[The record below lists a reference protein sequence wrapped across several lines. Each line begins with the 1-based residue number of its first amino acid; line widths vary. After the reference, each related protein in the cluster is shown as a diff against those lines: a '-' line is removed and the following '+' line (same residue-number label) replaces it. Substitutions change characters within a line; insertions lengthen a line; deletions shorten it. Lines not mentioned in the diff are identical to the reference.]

1 MQVFWT
7 YVLAKKSIM
16 NICMLY
22 LNTKTYKPFAWSR
35 KKEHMYLCMYT
46 HHICSYIDLHSKVV
60 ACDRCDVRT
69 SVWLSRIISTRA
81 LASSSTA
88 QRRRWMNVCVCVCLR
103 VWCGSREA
111 TEIAWVRIVIHAR
124 RVLAQKPSI
133 YGPNSRSHEPTTL
146 LLSLG
151 LYFCFVVILRIIF
164 TIVDRSLSSLFG
176 YNAKHQIF
184 NKKPKKKWIHLWAAE
199 LCCLDNR

>member
-1 MQVFWT
+1 MCIGILYTVVIIYVAATERSSWFPCKYSEHMCSQKKVSWT
-7 YVLAKKSIM
+7 YVCSILIQRRTNLLRDREKK
-16 NICMLY
+16 NIC
-22 LNTKTYKPFAWSR
+22 T
-35 KKEHMYLCMYT
+35 LCMYT
-46 HHICSYIDLHSKVV
+46 HHKCSYLDLHSKVV

-88 QRRRWMNVCVCVCLR
+88 QRRRWMNVCVCLR

-133 YGPNSRSHEPTTL
+133 NSRRYIWSRL
-146 LLSLG
+146 Q
-151 LYFCFVVILRIIF
+151 IIWTNNF
-164 TIVDRSLSSLFG
+164 AS
-176 YNAKHQIF
+176 
-184 NKKPKKKWIHLWAAE
+184 
-199 LCCLDNR
+199 

>member
-1 MQVFWT
+1 MHRNFVYGRDHICSCYWKIELISMQVFWT

-88 QRRRWMNVCVCVCLR
+88 QRRRWMNVCVCMCVFTR
-103 VWCGSREA
+103 V
-111 TEIAWVRIVIHAR
+111 VRIER
-124 RVLAQKPSI
+124 
-133 YGPNSRSHEPTTL
+133 G
-146 LLSLG
+146 
-151 LYFCFVVILRIIF
+151 
-164 TIVDRSLSSLFG
+164 DRDSLSE
-176 YNAKHQIF
+176 NRNTRTTCPCTEAKYIWSKLQITWTNNF
-184 NKKPKKKWIHLWAAE
+184 AS
-199 LCCLDNR
+199 

>member
-1 MQVFWT
+1 MCIGILYTVVVIIYIAATERSSWFPCKYSEHMCSQ
-7 YVLAKKSIM
+7 KKSIM

-22 LNTKTYKPFAWSR
+22 LSTKTHEPFAWSR
-35 KKEHMYLCMYT
+35 KKNICTLCMYT

-88 QRRRWMNVCVCVCLR
+88 QRRRWMNMCVCVCLR

-111 TEIAWVRIVIHAR
+111 TEIAWARIVIHAR

-133 YGPNSRSHEPTTL
+133 NSRRYIWSRL
-146 LLSLG
+146 Q
-151 LYFCFVVILRIIF
+151 IIWTNNF
-164 TIVDRSLSSLFG
+164 AS
-176 YNAKHQIF
+176 
-184 NKKPKKKWIHLWAAE
+184 
-199 LCCLDNR
+199 